1 MATKSFPSAPIVTS
15 TNKLYEKAF
24 KTFTFQFKTSFV
36 EGVSRNS
43 VLDNNR
49 RLSKQNTRINDVA
62 ELTK

>member
-36 EGVSRNS
+36 EGESPETPFSTTIADLVSKTR
-43 VLDNNR
+43 VLMMWQ
-49 RLSKQNTRINDVA
+49 S
-62 ELTK
+62 

>member
-36 EGVSRNS
+36 EGEFPETPFSTTIAEKVS
-43 VLDNNR
+43 
-49 RLSKQNTRINDVA
+49 KTRI
-62 ELTK
+62 LMM